1 MGKFVKRKVCP
12 MQFIKEMKYRDI
24 EMNISRIRTYVVFVL
39 LGSTLI
45 VMSGCSMVSG
55 NGSTPSTGTSSANQV
70 HLEAMSFT
78 PEKISIKKGQSIEL
92 VNDLAIVHVIA
103 NGTWNGSTPEPKIEA
118 GAPKVDN
125 LQVNGD
131 ATATI
136 GPFNTVGTFQ
146 LYCTVHTGMKMTVVV
161 Q

>member
-1 MGKFVKRKVCP
+1 MTMSQMQKAIVCVL
-12 MQFIKEMKYRDI
+12 FLG
-24 EMNISRIRTYVVFVL
+24 VV
-39 LGSTLI
+39 LI
-45 VMSGCSMVSG
+45 GMSGCTLVSG
-55 NGSTPSTGTSSANQV
+55 SGSAPSGGAGSSNQV
-70 HLEAMSFT
+70 HMQAMSFT
-78 PEKISIKKGQSIEL
+78 PEQITIKKGQSIEL

-103 NGTWNGSTPEPKIEA
+103 NGTWNGNTPEPKIEA

-136 GPFNTVGTFQ
+136 GPFNTAGTFQ

-161 Q
+161 K